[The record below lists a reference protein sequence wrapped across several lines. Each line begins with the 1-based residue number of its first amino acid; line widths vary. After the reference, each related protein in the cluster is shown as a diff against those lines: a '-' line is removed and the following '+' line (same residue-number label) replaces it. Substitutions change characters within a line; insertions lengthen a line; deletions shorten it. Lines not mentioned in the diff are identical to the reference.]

1 MANNFKS
8 RAAES
13 KPRERIAEA
22 GTAEVASP
30 AELLAIILK
39 TGAAGCDVM
48 ELSRRLI
55 DAFGSVETL
64 VKTDLNTLKSGIADY
79 NRRCPDRKI
88 IGVGPVKRLELAA
101 AFELARRGY
110 AAKQERHAAI
120 TSSEEAAAAFRTVLT
135 DGERQE
141 KFWALPL
148 DAKRRPLSGPQLISI
163 GTLNGVNIHP
173 RDVFSIAVRWN
184 AHSILVAHNHPSGFS
199 APSKRDIELTW
210 GLYCAGK
217 MMGIPLVDHIIIT
230 DKSHYSFADNGRLC
244 EEKPLPK
251 SC

>member
-22 GTAEVASP
+22 GTAGGASP
-30 AELLAIILK
+30 VELLAIILK

-55 DAFGSVETL
+55 DAFGSVEAL

-88 IGVGPVKRLELAA
+88 LGIGPVKLLELAA

-148 DAKRRPLSGPQLISI
+148 DVKRRPLSEPQLISI
-163 GTLNGVNIHP
+163 GTLNGVSIHP

-184 AHSILVAHNHPSGFS
+184 AHAILVAHNHPSGSS
-199 APSKRDIELTW
+199 APSKRDVELTW
-210 GLYCAGK
+210 GLYGAGK
-217 MMGIPLVDHIIIT
+217 MMGIPLLDHLILT
-230 DKSHYSFADNGRLC
+230 VRSHYSFADNGKLV
-244 EEKPLPK
+244 EKGNV
-251 SC
+251 